1 MYNEKNIIKL
11 EKTIRGKMMAI
22 KAGKITPKE
31 SEIGK
36 LMNLMKN
43 FDEPLY
49 EQLIK
54 NYKEIL
60 LKDNES

>member
-11 EKTIRGKMMAI
+11 EKTIRGKMIAI
-22 KAGKITPKE
+22 KAGTLTPKE

-49 EQLIK
+49 EKLIK

-60 LKDNES
+60 LKYNEE